1 MTHLPRTDIR
11 GLPNAPG
18 LSGSRAGSP
27 SLTLNTMRTID
38 LHEVDAVERIV
49 YEHPWTL
56 GNFRDSIVSG
66 YECWV
71 ARDGAG
77 SLAGYFLLMAGP
89 DEAHLLNITVA
100 PEWQG
105 TGIGRCLLEHAFKL
119 ARRVAVP
126 AVLLE
131 VRPSNPHA
139 IAIYRH
145 VGFREIGIRKGY
157 YPAAGQK
164 REDAIVMR
172 CDL

>member
-1 MTHLPRTDIR
+1 MSHQPCTDTT
-11 GLPNAPG
+11 GLPNPPG
-18 LSGSRAGSP
+18 LSGSHAGSAT
-27 SLTLNTMRTID
+27 LTLATMRVTD
-38 LHEVDAVERIV
+38 LHEVDAAERIV

-56 GNFRDSIVSG
+56 GNFKDSIVSG

-77 SLAGYFLLMAGP
+77 SLAGYFLLMTGP
-89 DEAHLLNITVA
+89 DEAHLLNITVV
-100 PEWQG
+100 PGWQG
-105 TGIGRCLLEHAFKL
+105 AGIGRRLLEHAFKL
-119 ARRVAVP
+119 ARCIAIP

-131 VRPSNPHA
+131 VRPSNPRA

-157 YPAAGQK
+157 YPAAGPM

-172 CDL
+172 RDL